1 MRGDLPSGTVTFL
14 FTDVEG
20 STKLLHSLG
29 AETYA
34 AALAEHREVIR
45 HACAAEGGFEVDT
58 QGDAFFFA
66 FPTAPGAL
74 AAASAFTENL
84 ASGLISVRVGIH
96 TGTPLVTDE
105 GYVGTDVHRAARI
118 GAAGHGGQ
126 VLVSA
131 STAALAGGDGL
142 RDLGEHRFKDLSAPE
157 RVYQLGTGE
166 FSPLKTLYRT
176 NLPVPA
182 TPFLGRQTELAEVVE
197 LVTSGDR
204 RLLILTGP
212 GGTGKTRLALQA
224 AAETSESFPDGVY
237 WVPLA
242 PLRDPA
248 LVLATAAQ
256 VLGSKNGLAEHIADK
271 SLLCLFDNFEHVVE
285 AATDLAALAG
295 ACPNLAI
302 LVTSRER
309 LRVSGEQT
317 YPVPQLAEADGE
329 ALFLTRARAIDPSFV
344 PSAAVREL
352 CLRLDELPLAIEL
365 AAART
370 ALFSPEQLLDKLSQ
384 RLDLL
389 TGERDADPRQRTL
402 RTTIEWSHD
411 LLSQEEQ
418 RLFARLA
425 VFAGGCTYAAAEEI
439 ADADPDTLQSLLDKS
454 LVRKRQSRVGPRY
467 WMLETIREYATERLD
482 ESSEADDLRR
492 RHAEFFLNFAE
503 EGTFILMDSTWA
515 DRVDSELDNVRGA
528 LDFGAM
534 TGESQRTLRATAYL
548 RDFWFTRGYIAEGL
562 MRLENALS
570 ADIAPTPARCS
581 ALVAASMAAMMAGD
595 DALAREHADEAMSL
609 ADSLGDPYLSALAS
623 YQDACVLTEGARWSE
638 ALAILDDVVP
648 LLRDLGAWDVA
659 IAANRTRAWMYEELG
674 DRDRALILYKEN
686 LKHSRVHGHKRIEAR
701 SLGVLAEIAA
711 DEGRLDEARELLLAS
726 FRIDQELGN
735 VPFMS
740 FDLVRFAA
748 VYLREGKAEVAARL
762 IGRAVAGFEE
772 IGLSLESWMTRELN
786 QATEAAQAQ
795 LDQASFTAAWEAGAK
810 MNLDDA
816 IALALGQTELGM

>member
-1 MRGDLPSGTVTFL
+1 M
-14 FTDVEG
+14 
-20 STKLLHSLG
+20 
-29 AETYA
+29 
-34 AALAEHREVIR
+34 
-45 HACAAEGGFEVDT
+45 
-58 QGDAFFFA
+58 
-66 FPTAPGAL
+66 
-74 AAASAFTENL
+74 
-84 ASGLISVRVGIH
+84 
-96 TGTPLVTDE
+96 
-105 GYVGTDVHRAARI
+105 
-118 GAAGHGGQ
+118 
-126 VLVSA
+126 
-131 STAALAGGDGL
+131 
-142 RDLGEHRFKDLSAPE
+142 
-157 RVYQLGTGE
+157 YQLGTGE

-197 LVTSGDR
+197 LVTSGDL
-204 RLLILTGP
+204 RLLTLTGP

-224 AAETSESFPDGVY
+224 AAEASESFPDGVF

-248 LVLATAAQ
+248 LVLATAARL
-256 VLGSKNGLAEHIADK
+256 LGSKNGLAEHIADK

-285 AATDLAALAG
+285 AATDLAALVG

-317 YPVPQLAEADGE
+317 YPVPPLAEADGE

-370 ALFSPEQLLDKLSQ
+370 ALFDPEQLLDKLSQ

-402 RTTIEWSHD
+402 RATIEWSHD
-411 LLSQEEQ
+411 LLSREEQ

-425 VFAGGCTYAAAEEI
+425 VFAGGCTYEAAEEI
-439 ADADPDTLQSLLDKS
+439 ADAEPDTLQSLLDKS

-467 WMLETIREYATERLD
+467 WMLETIREYATEKL
-482 ESSEADDLRR
+482 EASSEAEGLRR
-492 RHAEFFLNFAE
+492 RHAELFLNLAE
-503 EGTFILMDSTWA
+503 EGTFVLMDSTWA
-515 DRVDSELDNVRGA
+515 DRVDSELDNVRVA
-528 LDFGAM
+528 LDFAAA
-534 TGESQRTLRATAYL
+534 TGESQRILRATASL

-562 MRLENALS
+562 TRLESALS

-609 ADSLGDPYLSALAS
+609 ADSLGDPYLSALARC
-623 YQDACVLTEGARWSE
+623 QDAWVLTEGARWSE
-638 ALAILDDVVP
+638 ALAILDEVVP
-648 LLRDLGAWDVA
+648 VLRDLGAWDVA
-659 IAANRTRAWMYEELG
+659 IACEPDARMDVRGTRG
-674 DRDRALILYKEN
+674 QRPGFCFCTPEN
-686 LKHSRVHGHKRIEAR
+686 LDHSRAHGHRRIEAR

-711 DEGRLDEARELLLAS
+711 DEGRLDEARELLLDS

-748 VYLREGKAEVAARL
+748 VHIREGDAEVAARL

-772 IGLSLESWMTRELN
+772 IGLSLESWMTRELDE
-786 QATEAAQAQ
+786 ATEAAKAQ
-795 LDQASFTAAWEAGAK
+795 LDEASFTAAWEAGAK
-810 MNLDDA
+810 MSLDDA
-816 IALALGQTELGM
+816 IALALGHTPLDV